1 MPSNFLKK
9 EQKSLIEEKYIF
21 KKIFLY
27 SKERNKSTDLLEN
40 NDDMAFK
47 VLKEEEFYKNQETNS
62 GKSQN
67 ESNNKQKEI
76 KEPYNIMLNLIDEIS
91 CRGLDNVGATSCMIK
106 YK

>member
-1 MPSNFLKK
+1 MPISFPV
-9 EQKSLIEEKYIF
+9 
-21 KKIFLY
+21 
-27 SKERNKSTDLLEN
+27 EN

-76 KEPYNIMLNLIDEIS
+76 KGPYNIKFNLIDEIS
-91 CRGLDNVGATSCMIK
+91 CRGLDNVGATCCMIK